1 MWDNGASLREISSAF
16 ERKGNWRA
24 VYRQML
30 ILRKNFGW
38 FQPRPKNTGVESAK
52 VTYANWL
59 RLWDEGKGTREIAL
73 IAKRIPNTVSTIV
86 STLRKKYGLFPPQRK
101 PTFSELYPDVVE
113 LWNAGKTTMEIA
125 ASTGRTYRATS
136 HLISRGRYY
145 RALAPRERGRKQF
158 LVPNGPKTRRNRG
171 QTTDKKLSWLFARI
185 ALGSV
190 SHERRASLKRTLD
203 LIGKWSMA
211 DVFVVAVLLA
221 CLAIRAA
228 DTSTDAHPLWG
239 FYFFLAYCLLS
250 MVVSYALGHLEPE
263 AGDPPERVALQ
274 PSTIATRA
282 LLSVVCFFV
291 SGYFIIYLSLGSRAA
306 NAATASV
313 YNPNELHD
321 SVEQLPLHSTACI
334 PFSMPRN
341 GTCTTRVSVPQ
352 GNSLNI
358 FVVSATQVDAV
369 KAGGRFFFIRGS
381 EMLETRS

>member
-171 QTTDKKLSWLFARI
+171 QTTDKKLSWLLEREFCGPAIEPWRLLGERYI
-185 ALGSV
+185 AHLENENRGGFSLRLASV
-190 SHERRASLKRTLD
+190 GKFLHRYISRHQFHEPTWLLDRTNATSIPP
-203 LIGKWSMA
+203 LIGDSKGMLFLRTKASH
-211 DVFVVAVLLA
+211 VVEHNYDAGIDRDGRSNRDGQDKRNIHGIRPIDSYKFEAWKTHVGALA
-221 CLAIRAA
+221 GLAA
-228 DTSTDAHPLWG
+228 SEAHREMG
-239 FYFFLAYCLLS
+239 RYF
-250 MVVSYALGHLEPE
+250 
-263 AGDPPERVALQ
+263 
-274 PSTIATRA
+274 
-282 LLSVVCFFV
+282 
-291 SGYFIIYLSLGSRAA
+291 SLMI
-306 NAATASV
+306 
-313 YNPNELHD
+313 NEN
-321 SVEQLPLHSTACI
+321 
-334 PFSMPRN
+334 MP
-341 GTCTTRVSVPQ
+341 
-352 GNSLNI
+352 
-358 FVVSATQVDAV
+358 
-369 KAGGRFFFIRGS
+369 
-381 EMLETRS
+381 

>member
-1 MWDNGASLREISSAF
+1 MIRSLERRRELAEQKYSDWLRMWDNGASLREISSAF

-113 LWNAGKTTMEIA
+113 LCNAGKTTMEIA

-171 QTTDKKLSWLFARI
+171 QTTDKKLSWLLEREFCGPAIEPWRLLGERYI
-185 ALGSV
+185 AHLENENRGGFSLRLASV
-190 SHERRASLKRTLD
+190 GKFLHRYISRHQFHEPTWLLDRTNATSIPP
-203 LIGKWSMA
+203 LIGDSKGMLFLRTKASH
-211 DVFVVAVLLA
+211 VVEHNYDAGIDRDGRSNRDGQDKRNIHGIRPIDSYKFEAWKTHVGALA
-221 CLAIRAA
+221 GLAA
-228 DTSTDAHPLWG
+228 SEAHREMG
-239 FYFFLAYCLLS
+239 RYF
-250 MVVSYALGHLEPE
+250 
-263 AGDPPERVALQ
+263 
-274 PSTIATRA
+274 
-282 LLSVVCFFV
+282 
-291 SGYFIIYLSLGSRAA
+291 SLMI
-306 NAATASV
+306 
-313 YNPNELHD
+313 NEN
-321 SVEQLPLHSTACI
+321 
-334 PFSMPRN
+334 MP
-341 GTCTTRVSVPQ
+341 
-352 GNSLNI
+352 
-358 FVVSATQVDAV
+358 
-369 KAGGRFFFIRGS
+369 
-381 EMLETRS
+381 